1 MTAVVTC
8 SNWLPIFMRWWQLWM
23 KTTTIKQR
31 YGMNL
36 FIVVFHP
43 FVLVPN
49 SMSKLMYNRYRYKL
63 ILRSGHTTFSENSS
77 NFLAT
82 TSAIQ
87 YKWYSRVQKLASNF
101 KFRRGN
107 HLLLADNVFY
117 INLNVICA
125 VQIIL
130 ATLLVISIS
139 ELKSIEPPPLMYMG
153 KVATKFQT
161 LSFWSSSPF

>member
-63 ILRSGHTTFSENSS
+63 ILRSGHTTFSKNSS

-107 HLLLADNVFY
+107 HPFVSRQCVVCQFIIKFPCNAHADW
-117 INLNVICA
+117 
-125 VQIIL
+125 
-130 ATLLVISIS
+130 
-139 ELKSIEPPPLMYMG
+139 LK
-153 KVATKFQT
+153 QRT
-161 LSFWSSSPF
+161 LSENRERVNDIKLAFKFWLQNFDKFDPN